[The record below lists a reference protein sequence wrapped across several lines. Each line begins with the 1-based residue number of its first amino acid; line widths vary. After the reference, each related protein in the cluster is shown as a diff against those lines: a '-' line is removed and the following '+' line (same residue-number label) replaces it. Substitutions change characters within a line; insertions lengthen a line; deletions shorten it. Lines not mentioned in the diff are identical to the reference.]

1 METAPASLDP
11 NAVAQAALHM
21 ASGARGFV
29 RLPLTLMALVAIAI
43 IVTSFTGTRPELV
56 PAVLVGIAF
65 PAPAAAY
72 FFMKQR
78 RLTRIAAAA
87 RDRADVSWHL
97 DGWVVAASQPKL
109 SFIVDPKA
117 RQLVTR

>member
-11 NAVAQAALHM
+11 NAVASAALHM

-29 RLPLTLMALVAIAI
+29 RLPLTLIALVAIAMV
-43 IVTSFTGTRPELV
+43 VTTFTGRRPELL
-56 PAVLVGIAF
+56 PTVLVGIVF

-72 FFMKQR
+72 FFFKQR
-78 RLTRIAAAA
+78 RLERIAREASG
-87 RDRADVSWHL
+87 VTWHL
-97 DGWVVAASQPKL
+97 DGWVVVASRPEL

-117 RQLVTR
+117 RQLLTR

>member
-11 NAVAQAALHM
+11 KAVASAARIM
-21 ASGARGFV
+21 ADAARGFV

-43 IVTSFTGTRPELV
+43 VVTTFTGTRPELL
-56 PAVLVGIAF
+56 PTVLVGIAF

-72 FFMKQR
+72 FYAKQR
-78 RLTRIAAAA
+78 RLERIARAAA
-87 RDRADVSWHL
+87 DVTWQL
-97 DGWVVAASQPKL
+97 DGWVVTASRPEL

-117 RQLVTR
+117 RQLLTR